1 MFELLF
7 ACKKCAQVLK
17 TDAGTYL
24 GISQNLLVLD
34 SSQIDLGTPSRTTVA
49 RSDDQFSKHV
59 NGCILGVKL
68 FYKHSF
74 GKKLFF
80 F

>member
-1 MFELLF
+1 MQWWLVFELLF

-34 SSQIDLGTPSRTTVA
+34 SSQI
-49 RSDDQFSKHV
+49 SDVEGIF
-59 NGCILGVKL
+59 
-68 FYKHSF
+68 
-74 GKKLFF
+74 
-80 F
+80 